1 MLTTTT
7 KLLLVEHAAK
17 TWTPV
22 FRQETA
28 TVGVRRD
35 FRRFLQALV
44 ILSALGISATD
55 VQAAVS
61 SVSLWSPI
69 TNVQLIAG
77 GCGQHYYRTPS
88 GHCARYSNPHERTCP
103 EGMRVARGP
112 RGHRC
117 TFM

>member
-7 KLLLVEHAAK
+7 KPLLVEHAAK
-17 TWTPV
+17 TSTPV
-22 FRQETA
+22 FRQET
-28 TVGVRRD
+28 TTIGVRGD
-35 FRRFLQALV
+35 FRRLPQALV
-44 ILSALGISATD
+44 IVSALVIFATD

-61 SVSLWSPI
+61 SVGRWSPT

-77 GCGQHYYRTPS
+77 GCGQHYYRTAS